1 MGEASAVRGVY
12 AAIHEGRPTNDLLAV
27 KYIEALKGIAD
38 GRATKVF
45 LPADMSGILGS
56 VAGVAEL
63 FNNNDNDDSID
74 ADPTGDGGPEDGG
87 SPPTG
92 GAVPGPTQTGAG
104 RSVLPPPPAG

>member
-1 MGEASAVRGVY
+1 
-12 AAIHEGRPTNDLLAV
+12 
-27 KYIEALKGIAD
+27 
-38 GRATKVF
+38 
-45 LPADMSGILGS
+45 MSGILGS

-63 FNNNDNDDSID
+63 FNNSDNDNDDSTD
-74 ADPTGDGGPEDGG
+74 ADLTGGGGPEDGG